1 MTRREKKIGE
11 AQNNPLDRH
20 YLEKIYASLFGVGIG
35 FYIALVVSILHPF
48 LGVGSQDQ
56 ILAWTRH
63 AITPEPTEKTLYFLS
78 ILLGGLGAAATCKL
92 QSRSK
97 LGLKILILCLTSVSA
112 NYIAMFSLRND
123 SIILPIVGLVFTATL
138 YAYEV
143 KKSSK
148 NSKPEESVPAGF
160 SKETKKY
167 FDPVGLVI
175 GAVLLFFLFFPY
187 SFEHVAAEIGPEV
200 HVASYIFGPALY
212 AKAKLVP
219 GIDFYNQYSL
229 GYGKIWQHFLGKSF
243 CEALLNYT
251 KGITVYS
258 YIFALQ
264 LFFFLTWLYKSW
276 KWGLYASLL
285 ISIMLFHTER
295 NFFDPSS
302 FCLRYPLYVLVILIY
317 LYYSTKKTPLK
328 SLALAAI
335 IVLGLFLSPETGIYQ
350 LMGVL
355 FLEISEKTSI
365 KNKVGGVL
373 KLIIMTI
380 ALFLGLVALFYKNE
394 IFSRVFWVGMI
405 EPLIL
410 FGSINFGA
418 YPLRWNNVWLGSYG
432 EYHLLYNILL
442 PALCIGICGQALRS
456 KEKCSHRDIAV
467 TYFAATGLLFLAK
480 YLNMS
485 IIGLWLVNSV
495 GLLAVGIYVF
505 KKTLFQSNNNKIGY
519 GVLVAG
525 FLALTLFC
533 NDSRNIS
540 LYGLNSWASYPSIP
554 NYLLG
559 RIKTK
564 KELSIKT
571 MLNVQDLEMVKSR
584 ATTSD
589 HMAILSLYDFI
600 YLIETQSKPVFPF
613 IPSACMFTKNQIEIS
628 KNKLRNEKFA
638 LFPIGKSVQ
647 EIASYNDLMAALK
660 AASITFIEIQQAQS
674 LGLFEIKQKY

>member
-1 MTRREKKIGE
+1 MTRHEKRIGE
-11 AQNNPLDRH
+11 SQNNHLDRL
-20 YLEKIYASLFGVGIG
+20 YLKRIYASLFGVGIG
-35 FYIALVVSILHPF
+35 FYIALIVSILHPF

-63 AITPEPTEKTLYFLS
+63 VIMPEPTEKTLYFLS

-97 LGLKILILCLTSVSA
+97 LGLKIVILCLTSVSA
-112 NYIAMFSLRND
+112 NYIAMFALKKH
-123 SIILPIVGLVFTATL
+123 SIILPILGLVITATL

-143 KKSSK
+143 IKASK
-148 NSKPEESVPAGF
+148 DNKPKELAPTGL
-160 SKETKKY
+160 SKEPTKY
-167 FDPVGLVI
+167 INAVGLAI
-175 GAVLLFFLFFPY
+175 GAVLLFFLFIPY
-187 SFEHVAAEIGPEV
+187 SFEQVAAEIGPEM

-212 AKAKLVP
+212 AKAKMVP

-229 GYGKIWQHFLGKSF
+229 GYGIIWQYFLGKNY

-258 YIFALQ
+258 YVFALQ
-264 LFFFLTWLYKSW
+264 VFFFLTWLYKSW

-302 FCLRYPLYVLVILIY
+302 FCLRYPLYIVVILVY

-350 LMGVL
+350 LMGIF
-355 FLEISEKTSI
+355 FLEISEKNSI
-365 KNKVGGVL
+365 KHKLSGIL
-373 KLIIMTI
+373 KLSIMI
-380 ALFLGLVALFYKNE
+380 AVLFVSLIAVIYKNE
-394 IFSRVFWVGMI
+394 ILKWQFWNGMI

-410 FGSINFGA
+410 FSSINFGA
-418 YPLRWNNVWLGSYG
+418 HPLRWSNAWLGYYG
-432 EYHLLYNILL
+432 EYHMLYNILS
-442 PALCIGICGQALRS
+442 PALCIAICGQALRN
-456 KEKCSHRDIAV
+456 KEKASHRDVTV

-485 IIGLWLVNSV
+485 IIALWLVNSA
-495 GLLAVGIYVF
+495 GLVAVGIYVF
-505 KKTLFQSNNNKIGY
+505 KKTLIQSNNRKAGFSLI
-519 GVLVAG
+519 VAG

-554 NYLLG
+554 KYLLG
-559 RIKTK
+559 LIKAK

-571 MLNVQDLEMVKSR
+571 MLNEQDLELVKQR
-584 ATTSD
+584 AKTNND
-589 HMAILSLYDFI
+589 VAILSLYDFV
-600 YLIETQSKPVFPF
+600 YLIETQSRPVFPF

-628 KNKLRNEKFA
+628 KNKLRNETFA

-647 EIASYNDLMAALK
+647 ENASYNDLMAALK
-660 AASITFIEIQQAQS
+660 VASITFIEIQQAQS